1 MHRDDVMQHQFTPS
15 LIGACNRCTPFTH
28 AVNNPNKDM
37 AYTNEPI
44 RLQADVSGCAASDVT
59 VTNTSGGGTVVSQ
72 VEVLEGTST
81 KIAVWIVENIA
92 PGEVHTFSVSC
103 SPSGS
108 AKHVDPSTVA
118 GPTAKLQGYTYVLSN
133 SVTKVV
139 VSAAP
144 AGGLGQ
150 GADPPPPFFGMSVTG
165 PSGQTVGGSSWNT
178 SLSLTSFTSTIDAR

>member
-1 MHRDDVMQHQFTPS
+1 M
-15 LIGACNRCTPFTH
+15 
-28 AVNNPNKDM
+28 NNPNKDM
-37 AYTNEPI
+37 TSTNEPL

-81 KIAVWIVENIA
+81 KIARGQVWRVENIA

-108 AKHVDPSTVA
+108 AKHVDPSAAT
-118 GPTAKLQGYTYVLSN
+118 GPTAKLQGDTYVLSN

-150 GADPPPPFFGMSVTG
+150 GADPPPPLVGMSVTG